1 MTSSA
6 DMGAK
11 PVIDPTRWHSVR
23 TGDPQ
28 TLAKARAE
36 TINIVQWLARIANS
50 YVVGRAREDRV
61 LLEFRAADAA
71 FVTKTFDNGLSLEMR
86 LPTLEM
92 QFLENGRAAPHI
104 LDPEEHSP
112 AEVEAWLLVEL
123 LHRGVD
129 RTKFTKKLPYGIS
142 DLMTGDAED
151 YSPQSCQEALTR
163 LMAWFQNAAT
173 ILDATVRASSAGKV
187 GIICWP
193 QTLELSCV
201 MDAGS
206 KPAGF
211 GFSPGDG
218 QNPEPFFYRGVRA
231 PNGSG
236 ASSKCSIL
244 TASKLL
250 AENDPA
256 KAAITFIRATAV

>member
-6 DMGAK
+6 NMGAM
-11 PVIDPTRWHSVR
+11 PVTDPARWHSVG
-23 TGDPQ
+23 TGDQ
-28 TLAKARAE
+28 ETLAKALAE
-36 TINIVQWLARIANS
+36 TINIVQWLARVANS
-50 YVVGRAREDRV
+50 YVVGRAPEDRAV
-61 LLEFRAADAA
+61 LEFCVANAA

-104 LDPEEHSP
+104 LNPEEHSP
-112 AEVEAWLLVEL
+112 AEIEAWLLVEL

-129 RTKFTKKLPYGIS
+129 RTKFTKKLPYEIPN
-142 DLMTGDAED
+142 LMTGDAED
-151 YSPQSCQEALTR
+151 YSPQSCHEALTR

-173 ILDATVRASSAGKV
+173 ILDSTAQASSAGKV

-193 QTLELSCV
+193 QTLNLSCV

-206 KPAGF
+206 KLAGF

-218 QNPEPFFYRGVRA
+218 QNPEPFFYRDVRA
-231 PNGSG
+231 PNELA
-236 ASSKCSIL
+236 ASSKRSVL

-256 KAAITFIRATAV
+256 AAARSFLAATD